1 MHIPKHIVLATD
13 LTLAADPAMTVAARF
28 AKALKM
34 GLTIFHVFQYVP
46 RHEYHVPVDW
56 MVYELRRK
64 VELKL
69 DSMRQTL
76 ADLQIEAHVSV
87 VEDGDPSREILSFL
101 SGIDSP
107 LVVMGTHAS
116 AGIERF
122 ILGSTAE
129 AVLRQ
134 VLCPAVTVG
143 PFAEASELDQF
154 RRILI
159 ASDEPEDL
167 DGLVRNALPLL
178 HPICGILEILHVIS
192 SPDEPMPFADREALV
207 AALEQKGIGRNRI
220 RFQKLH
226 GKSVAQA
233 VVNEAERDSTELIV
247 LGARGSSEAATH
259 VAPGLAIQIVAAAP
273 CPVLT
278 LRRSSRSEAP

>member
-1 MHIPKHIVLATD
+1 MQTPKHIVLATD
-13 LTLAADPAMTVAARF
+13 LTLAADPCIAVAARF
-28 AKALKM
+28 AKTLHADISL
-34 GLTIFHVFQYVP
+34 FHVFQYVP
-46 RHEYHVPVDW
+46 EHRYRVPVNW
-56 MVYELRRK
+56 MIHELRQK
-64 VELKL
+64 TEVKL
-69 DSMRQTL
+69 DLVRQRL
-76 ADLQIEAHVSV
+76 ADLEVAAHVSV
-87 VEDGDPSREILSFL
+87 VEGYDPSRQILSFL

-134 VLCPAVTVG
+134 VPCPTVTVG
-143 PFAEASELDQF
+143 PFAGASELDQF

-159 ASDEPEDL
+159 ASRGPEDL
-167 DGLVRNALPLL
+167 DGLVSNTLPLL

-192 SPDEPMPFADREALV
+192 SPDEPMPFADREALI
-207 AALEQKGIGRNRI
+207 ATLEQKGIGRKRI
-220 RFQKLH
+220 KFQQLQ

-259 VAPGLAIQIVAAAP
+259 VAPGIAIQIVAAAP

>member
-1 MHIPKHIVLATD
+1 MQTPKHVVLATD
-13 LTLAADPAMTVAARF
+13 LTLAADPCVTVAARF
-28 AKALKM
+28 AKALHADIS
-34 GLTIFHVFQYVP
+34 LFHVFQYVP
-46 RHEYHVPVDW
+46 EHRYRVPVDW

-134 VLCPAVTVG
+134 VRCPTVTVG

-159 ASDEPEDL
+159 ASRGPEDL
-167 DGLVRNALPLL
+167 DGLVSNALPLL

-192 SPDEPMPFADREALV
+192 SPEEPMPFADHDALI
-207 AALEQKGIGRNRI
+207 ATLEQKGIGRKRI
-220 RFQKLH
+220 KFQQLH

-247 LGARGSSEAATH
+247 LSARGSSEAATH
-259 VAPGLAIQIVAAAP
+259 VAPGIAIQIVAGAP
-273 CPVLT
+273 CP
-278 LRRSSRSEAP
+278 S